1 MIYYIFNITNFLTQ
15 DIKEYNMSEFNKVLN
30 YGLWLL
36 WECHYDL
43 CEE

>member
-1 MIYYIFNITNFLTQ
+1 
-15 DIKEYNMSEFNKVLN
+15 MSEFNKVLN

-43 CEE
+43 CEEEDFFD